1 MWPHKITTNAIM
13 NIKVLRNLFFT
24 FVLMNINIVHFIN
37 GSSLDS
43 PHLGFNKRGEFHL
56 IVKSFKNMLI
66 VHWIL
71 FKIRPVLKKKKIL
84 QFCGKKMYNRAH
96 KIH

>member
-1 MWPHKITTNAIM
+1 MWPHKQTTNAIM

-43 PHLGFNKRGEFHL
+43 PHLRFNKRGEFHL
-56 IVKSFKNMLI
+56 IAKSFKI
-66 VHWIL
+66 IL
-71 FKIRPVLKKKKIL
+71 RVQCILHSVQKSPCAKKKQKIL
-84 QFCGKKMYNRAH
+84 QFCVEKNV
-96 KIH
+96 

>member
-1 MWPHKITTNAIM
+1 MWPHKITTKAIM

-43 PHLGFNKRGEFHL
+43 PHLGFNKRGKSLFSNHL
-56 IVKSFKNMLI
+56 NSYRSIVNTAFYLN
-66 VHWIL
+66 
-71 FKIRPVLKKKKIL
+71 
-84 QFCGKKMYNRAH
+84 
-96 KIH
+96 